1 MSFELNRHLAA
12 RRGPLGTS
20 AEVDVVTAEIVRGAF
35 ETICFEVATHVARTA
50 TSAMINQS
58 SERNASIIDAHGR
71 LAGCSLGIPQ
81 LMFVSPMPIRH
92 ALTFTEEDDWGP
104 GDVFVGNDP
113 YAGGG
118 HLPDYNVFAPLY
130 GDDGELLLI
139 QAIQCHQGDTGG
151 KDPGGFSPDAV
162 DVNAEGLIIPVLK
175 LVHRGEARRD
185 VLALLARNNRLPDF
199 SGDIWSMIGA
209 AQLGVRR
216 LREVVD
222 RYGADVVKAAVNA
235 SIDLSER
242 RFREEVAAWP
252 DGSYEADVYV
262 DHDPVGNEDIRVH
275 VTCRVD
281 GDQLT
286 LDFTGTDDRPELQT
300 VWNSFGNTRGYA
312 VAQLASMVDPSIP
325 KNEGLFNAVEMI
337 VPEGCLLNPPDG
349 KPVALGAFHP
359 AVEVGEAVCV
369 ALASVVPER
378 AAPQVYKIGMPN
390 VIYGFGPDGTMW
402 FDQGVDVRSSDASAT
417 QGVDG
422 WGANSA
428 SLGNLIMQAAEEMES
443 RFPLRMVSR
452 ELTTDTGGAGR
463 WRGHPGTLNVKQTLV
478 PAFASTWMVSAKHP
492 LRGLLGGADG
502 GPYSNRFL
510 VGTPDEYEIEN
521 AAFNVP
527 LPEGAVTAYQFGG
540 GGGFGDP
547 LERDPAAVRDDVLD
561 ELVSREAA
569 ERDYGVVLRGSV
581 EDGDLEVDVGAT
593 AARRARLREG
603 RSAGEQVAGEQVA
616 GEQVAEGA

>member
-1 MSFELNRHLAA
+1 MPYELNRHLAA
-12 RRGPLGTS
+12 RREPLVS
-20 AEVDVVTAEIVRGAF
+20 DAEVDVVTGEIIRGAF

-58 SERNASIIDAHGR
+58 SERNSSIVDANGR

-92 ALTFTEEDDWGP
+92 ALDFAEADDWGP

-130 GDDGELLLI
+130 DDDGELLLI

-151 KDPGGFSPDAV
+151 KDPGGFSPDAI

-175 LVHRGEARRD
+175 LMHRGEPRRD

-199 SGDIWSMIGA
+199 AGDVWSMIGA

-216 LREVVD
+216 LREVVE
-222 RYGADVVKAAVNA
+222 RHGADVVKAAVNA

-252 DGSYEADVYV
+252 DGDYEADVFV
-262 DHDPVGNEDIRVH
+262 DHDPLGNKDIRVH
-275 VTCRVD
+275 VTCQVRD
-281 GDQLT
+281 DQLT

-325 KNEGLFNAVEMI
+325 KNEGLFNAVEMV
-337 VPEGCLLNPPDG
+337 VPEGCVLNPPDG

-359 AVEVGEAVCV
+359 AVEVGEAICV
-369 ALASVVPER
+369 ALAPVVPDR
-378 AAPQVYKIGMPN
+378 ASPQVYKIGMPN
-390 VIYGFGPDGTMW
+390 VIYGFGADGAMW

-417 QGVDG
+417 RDVDG

-443 RFPLRMVSR
+443 RFPLRMVGR

-463 WRGHPGTLNVKQTLV
+463 WRGHPGTLNVKQVLQ
-478 PAFASTWMVSAKHP
+478 PAFASTWMVSMRHP
-492 LRGLLGGADG
+492 LRGLLGGNDAA
-502 GPYSNRFL
+502 PYSNRFL
-510 VGTPDEYEIEN
+510 VGTEEEHEIEN

-527 LPEGAVTAYQFGG
+527 LPDGAVTAYQFGG

-547 LERDPAAVRDDVLD
+547 LERDADLVREDVLD
-561 ELVSREAA
+561 ELVSIEAA
-569 ERDYGVVLRGSV
+569 ERDYGVVLTGSI
-581 EDGDLEVDVGAT
+581 EEGDLVVDVDAT
-593 AARRARLREG
+593 KKLRARRAEG
-603 RSAGEQVAGEQVA
+603 AASAGAA
-616 GEQVAEGA
+616 R